1 MSVGERFL
9 VCGGVAV
16 GSTYALMMF
25 VPRMFDGPR
34 TGSMIWCATTFAL
47 MMGWEKIRKSDPPL
61 ARCRGIIAWHRASGG
76 RQRAANRA
84 S

>member
-1 MSVGERFL
+1 L

-47 MMGWEKIRKSDPPL
+47 MMGWEKIRKSDPP
-61 ARCRGIIAWHRASGG
+61 
-76 RQRAANRA
+76 
-84 S
+84 